1 MNAQTLQ
8 TGNPEEYEILN
19 EKIKFLD
26 QQFFQFLQMYVFYC
40 CGKTGQ
46 KDFPQKRDSTKIK
59 HYYQSAKFYGILR
72 KEHFAF

>member
-8 TGNPEEYEILN
+8 TGNSEEYEILN

-26 QQFFQFLQMYVFYC
+26 QQFFPIFTNVVFYR

-59 HYYQSAKFYGILR
+59 HLLPVC
-72 KEHFAF
+72 